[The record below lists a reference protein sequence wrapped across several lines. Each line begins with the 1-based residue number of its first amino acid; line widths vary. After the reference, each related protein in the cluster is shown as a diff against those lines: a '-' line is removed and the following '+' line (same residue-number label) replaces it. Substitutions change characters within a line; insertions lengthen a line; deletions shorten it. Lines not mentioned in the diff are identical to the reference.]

1 MLCAAL
7 LSVMDAKLVLN
18 LQKERA
24 LLLTFVADDDKILL
38 KDSTNLLLGIVK
50 CLVIP
55 SGPP

>member
-38 KDSTNLLLGIVK
+38 KDSTNLFLGIVK